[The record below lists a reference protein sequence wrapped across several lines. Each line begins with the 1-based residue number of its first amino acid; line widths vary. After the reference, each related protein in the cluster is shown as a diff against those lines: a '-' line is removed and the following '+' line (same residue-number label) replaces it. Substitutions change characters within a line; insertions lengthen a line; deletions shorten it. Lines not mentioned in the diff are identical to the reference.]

1 VPKIVQETG
10 KRKTSV
16 ARATLKAGTGV
27 IRINSVPIERIEP
40 ALARMKLQE
49 IFLIVKDPKLSQI
62 NINVNVTGGGKMGQ
76 IDAARIA
83 ISRAVNKYLNKKK
96 VTKAIKVYD
105 KSMLSGDKRRVESK
119 KWGGRKARARTQ
131 KSYR

>member
-16 ARATLKAGTGV
+16 ARATLKPGTGV

-62 NINVNVTGGGKMGQ
+62 NINVNVSGGGKMGQ
-76 IDAARIA
+76 IDAA
-83 ISRAVNKYLNKKK
+83 
-96 VTKAIKVYD
+96 
-105 KSMLSGDKRRVESK
+105 
-119 KWGGRKARARTQ
+119 
-131 KSYR
+131 